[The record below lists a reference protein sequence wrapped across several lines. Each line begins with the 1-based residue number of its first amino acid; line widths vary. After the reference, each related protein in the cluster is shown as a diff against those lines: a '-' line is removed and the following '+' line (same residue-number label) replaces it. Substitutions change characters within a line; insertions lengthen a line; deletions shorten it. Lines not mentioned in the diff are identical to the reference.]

1 MDILAKIAEQK
12 IREAL
17 ERGELDNLPFHGI
30 PIIPEDLSG
39 VPESLRMGY
48 KIMKNAGMLPP
59 EMQLKKELVSLQQL
73 LNACEDDDEKKQM
86 QKKLSA
92 KMMQFNML
100 MEKRGQNA
108 AYTRYQSQIVQP
120 DFDTYKYI

>member
-12 IREAL
+12 IREAI
-17 ERGELDNLPFHGI
+17 ERGELDNLALHGV

-48 KIMKNAGMLPP
+48 KIMKNAGVLPP
-59 EMQLKKELVSLQQL
+59 EMQLKKERVSLQGL
-73 LNACEDDDEKKQM
+73 LAACEDDYEKQQL
-86 QKKLSA
+86 QKKLNA

-100 MEKRGQNA
+100 MERRGKTA
-108 AYTRYQSQIVQP
+108 AFSRYQSQITQR
-120 DFDTYKYI
+120 FS

>member
-12 IREAL
+12 IREAI

-59 EMQLKKELVSLQQL
+59 EMQLKKEMVSLQQL
-73 LNACEDDDEKKQM
+73 LDACEDDDEKKQI

-108 AYTRYQSQIVQP
+108 AYTRYQSQIVQR
-120 DFDTYKYI
+120 FS

>member
-1 MDILAKIAEQK
+1 MNILAKIAEQK
-12 IREAL
+12 IREAI

-48 KIMKNAGMLPP
+48 KIMKNAGILPP
-59 EMQLKKELVSLQQL
+59 EMQLKKEMVSLQQL
-73 LNACEDDDEKKQM
+73 LDACEDDYEKKQM
-86 QKKLSA
+86 QKKLNA
-92 KMMQFNML
+92 KMIRFNML

-108 AYTRYQSQIVQP
+108 AYSHYQSQIIQR
-120 DFDTYKYI
+120 FSK